1 MIRGETAGEAMD
13 QNLQQTVEIETL
25 NELLNELD
33 YYKILQVDPLSPMEV
48 IERAYRAEARKLHPD
63 RFASHPDR
71 EIKRSANKIYRMVLE
86 SWNTLSDPDARDA
99 YDTELEDGR
108 RRMSEEAKKAA
119 EEAAARA
126 ANPIHAAQT
135 EKGLKFWRMALRNW
149 HDKEYSGCKMNI
161 QFALNF
167 EPDNEVF
174 KEWLEK
180 AGAAATEDAN
190 ENRNPYKLRIV

>member
-1 MIRGETAGEAMD
+1 MD
-13 QNLQQTVEIETL
+13 QHLPQTVEIKTL
-25 NELLNELD
+25 FELLDELD
-33 YYKILQVDPLSPMEV
+33 YYKILQVDPLSPIEM
-48 IERAYRAEARKLHPD
+48 IERAYRTEARKLHPD
-63 RFASHPDR
+63 RFARHPD
-71 EIKRSANKIYRMVLE
+71 KDVKKAANKIYKMILE
-86 SWNTLSDPDARDA
+86 SWKTLSDPDARDA
-99 YDTELEDGR
+99 YDNELEEGR
-108 RRMSEEAKKAA
+108 RRLSEEAKKAA
-119 EEAAARA
+119 EDAAARA

-149 HDKEYSGCKMNI
+149 RDNEYSGCKMNI

-180 AGAAATEDAN
+180 AGKAADEDSI

>member
-1 MIRGETAGEAMD
+1 MD
-13 QNLQQTVEIETL
+13 QYLPQTVEIETL
-25 NELLNELD
+25 TELLDDLD
-33 YYKILQVDPLSPMEV
+33 YYNILQVDPLSPMET
-48 IERAYRAEARKLHPD
+48 IERAYRSEARRLHPD
-63 RFASHPDR
+63 RFARHPDR
-71 EIKRSANKIYRMVLE
+71 EIKRSANKIYRIILE
-86 SWNTLSDPDARDA
+86 SWKTLSDPDSREA
-99 YDTELEDGR
+99 YDNELEEGR
-108 RRMSEEAKKAA
+108 RRMSEEAKKSA

-126 ANPIHAAQT
+126 ANPIHAAET

-149 HDKEYSGCKMNI
+149 RDKEYSGCKMNI

-180 AGAAATEDAN
+180 AGTAAEEDAN